1 MTTELEINPF
11 PGKGFEPAPEDLG
24 WIPLT
29 VPTHLNTNTVKL
41 VRDFSEALMQKLLK
55 AQDKYKY
62 TDDWSFPGWMDE
74 CRSDMMEHIEKGD
87 PLDVAAYTA
96 FLWFHG
102 EPTVKRYEN
111 TKND

>member
-1 MTTELEINPF
+1 MSKELEVKPF
-11 PGKGFEPAPEDLG
+11 PGKGFESAPEDRG

-29 VPTHLNTNTVKL
+29 VPTQLNVNTVKL

-55 AQDKYKY
+55 AQTKYGHQ
-62 TDDWSFPGWMDE
+62 DGWMDGGWMDK
-74 CRSDMMEHIEKGD
+74 CRADMMDHIEKGD

-102 EPTVKRYEN
+102 ESTVKRNEEYKE
-111 TKND
+111 